1 MEGGIAGIL
10 VSRVL
15 GKSLRQC
22 SLKKTSLPSHVMS
35 ISQCELVIFYPEM
48 INCVAESLVMIT
60 VTFAIVIA
68 NNTEGEYF
76 DSRITILPIT
86 IAI

>member
-1 MEGGIAGIL
+1 
-10 VSRVL
+10 
-15 GKSLRQC
+15 
-22 SLKKTSLPSHVMS
+22 MS